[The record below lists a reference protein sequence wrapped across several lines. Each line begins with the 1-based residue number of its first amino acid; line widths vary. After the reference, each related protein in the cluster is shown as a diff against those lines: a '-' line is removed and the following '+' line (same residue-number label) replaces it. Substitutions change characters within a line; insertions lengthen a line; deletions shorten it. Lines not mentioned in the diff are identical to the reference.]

1 MPSRFRKVIQ
11 QLRSS
16 ISIYASDNYSDSLAE
31 SFADVFINSD
41 DAKELSKEVKKL
53 TLERLKRGKL

>member
-1 MPSRFRKVIQ
+1 MIQ

-16 ISIYASDNYSDSLAE
+16 ISIYASDNYSESLAE
-31 SFADVFINSD
+31 SFADVFVNSD

>member
-1 MPSRFRKVIQ
+1 MNFFSGVRFREVIKP
-11 QLRSS
+11 
-16 ISIYASDNYSDSLAE
+16 LAE
-31 SFADVFINSD
+31 SFADEFVNSD